1 LGKPIPKPTLRHAY
15 EKAVSDAKVSDS
27 QFRDF
32 RHYACTRSAGLP
44 FEIGERGIGHK
55 LRGIAGRYIDFSDD
69 QSRYLS
75 KNIPSCSQGNQSA
88 VGGSE

>member
-1 LGKPIPKPTLRHAY
+1 MRLKRLSLTP
-15 EKAVSDAKVSDS
+15 
-27 QFRDF
+27 
-32 RHYACTRSAGLP
+32 RSAISSFVMFAIARAPDAARLP

-69 QSRYLS
+69 RIAIPV

-88 VGGSE
+88 VGGS

>member
-1 LGKPIPKPTLRHAY
+1 MPLKRLSVTP
-15 EKAVSDAKVSDS
+15 
-27 QFRDF
+27 
-32 RHYACTRSAGLP
+32 RSAISSFVIFAIARAPDGPAAGLP

-69 QSRYLS
+69 QIRRCLS

>member
-1 LGKPIPKPTLRHAY
+1 LRAPDGP
-15 EKAVSDAKVSDS
+15 A
-27 QFRDF
+27 
-32 RHYACTRSAGLP
+32 AGLP

-69 QSRYLS
+69 QIRRCLS

-88 VGGSE
+88 VGGGE

>member
-1 LGKPIPKPTLRHAY
+1 LRAPDGP
-15 EKAVSDAKVSDS
+15 A
-27 QFRDF
+27 
-32 RHYACTRSAGLP
+32 AGLP

-69 QSRYLS
+69 QIRRYLS